1 MNKLI
6 GILSLVLL
14 LTVACKE
21 EAVEVAPVEE
31 VTPAVEE
38 VIEEV
43 VEPIV
48 DPVVVPEVVPEVVPT
63 DGTDGGSE
71 EDTDSE

>member
-21 EAVEVAPVEE
+21 EAVEAVVEEAAVEE
-31 VTPAVEE
+31 VAPAVEEAVKEVAPAVEE
-38 VIEEV
+38 VVPAES
-43 VEPIV
+43 VE
-48 DPVVVPEVVPEVVPT
+48 
-63 DGTDGGSE
+63 
-71 EDTDSE
+71 

>member
-1 MNKLI
+1 MKKILI
-6 GILSLVLL
+6 GTLLTMLV

-21 EAVEVAPVEE
+21 EAVEEAVPVEE

-43 VEPIV
+43 VE
-48 DPVVVPEVVPEVVPT
+48 
-63 DGTDGGSE
+63 
-71 EDTDSE
+71 

>member
-14 LTVACKE
+14 LTIACKE
-21 EAVEVAPVEE
+21 EVVEVVPVEE

-38 VIEEV
+38 VIEKV
-43 VEPIV
+43 VE
-48 DPVVVPEVVPEVVPT
+48 
-63 DGTDGGSE
+63 
-71 EDTDSE
+71 